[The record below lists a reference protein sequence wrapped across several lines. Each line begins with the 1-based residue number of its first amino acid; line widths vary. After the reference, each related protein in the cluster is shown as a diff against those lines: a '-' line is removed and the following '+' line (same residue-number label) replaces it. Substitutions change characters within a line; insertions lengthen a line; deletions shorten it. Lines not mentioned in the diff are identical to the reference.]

1 MRRGRQARRVFD
13 ELGDGILAVVADVAG
28 HALARGSEL
37 IGSMG
42 AGLPEAEMAGLD
54 PVREGAVGVSAS
66 GPGAPMVV
74 GEDVAPPMA
83 DIKAPLTTD
92 GAANCRLPTPAAHG
106 GGDGIPST
114 APCRPGK
121 EASAR
126 QGGRQ
131 AAPMRGA
138 PAGSLDETVCG
149 RPPCEIVRQA
159 ASSQAGGAVERPA
172 DVSPGDA
179 AEHAGRCR
187 AAAGAGSP
195 VAEEAERGFLSC
207 AEREQDLASRI
218 TARGLDK
225 PAGCATEAANPVSP
239 PLVAVPGAGRAVV
252 TENAGM
258 LIAAADAER
267 PTVPGDGA
275 LSVAAVEEMADL
287 ASVRLEKD
295 LAALIATRGLLAS
308 RRIGRSWAISGRAE
322 QKPPEHDWGTWL
334 VIGGRGS
341 GKTRAGAEW
350 VQGLAMAA
358 GPRTDL
364 RIALIAETLGDAR
377 EVMIDGASGIA
388 RIARRLRPEVEIS
401 RRRIVWPNGAIAQ
414 IFSSEDP
421 ESLRGPQFHYAW
433 CDELAK
439 WKHAEDTFDMLQFA
453 LRLGTRPRQLV
464 TTTPR
469 AVPLLKRLMGDADTV
484 VSRLST
490 ADNRPNLAPGFIAA
504 LERRYG
510 GTRLGRQE
518 LGGELIED
526 REDALWRRDRLE
538 ALTVRLIE
546 PLRRIVVAVDPPAGS
561 GPASVCGIVVAGLM
575 DNARAAVLADCSVE
589 GQSPADWA
597 RAVVAAFRRFEADRV
612 VAEVNQGGDMV
623 SAMLKSVDARL
634 PLSLVRATRGKFLRA
649 EPVAA
654 LYEQGRVV
662 HAGRFV
668 ELEDQMC
675 DFGPEGLSSGRS
687 PDRLD
692 ALVWALT
699 ALMLE
704 GPGEPR
710 IRGV

>member
-1 MRRGRQARRVFD
+1 M
-13 ELGDGILAVVADVAG
+13 
-28 HALARGSEL
+28 
-37 IGSMG
+37 
-42 AGLPEAEMAGLD
+42 
-54 PVREGAVGVSAS
+54 
-66 GPGAPMVV
+66 
-74 GEDVAPPMA
+74 
-83 DIKAPLTTD
+83 
-92 GAANCRLPTPAAHG
+92 
-106 GGDGIPST
+106 
-114 APCRPGK
+114 
-121 EASAR
+121 
-126 QGGRQ
+126 
-131 AAPMRGA
+131 
-138 PAGSLDETVCG
+138 
-149 RPPCEIVRQA
+149 
-159 ASSQAGGAVERPA
+159 
-172 DVSPGDA
+172 
-179 AEHAGRCR
+179 
-187 AAAGAGSP
+187 
-195 VAEEAERGFLSC
+195 
-207 AEREQDLASRI
+207 
-218 TARGLDK
+218 
-225 PAGCATEAANPVSP
+225 
-239 PLVAVPGAGRAVV
+239 
-252 TENAGM
+252 
-258 LIAAADAER
+258 
-267 PTVPGDGA
+267 
-275 LSVAAVEEMADL
+275 
-287 ASVRLEKD
+287 
-295 LAALIATRGLLAS
+295 RGLLAS
-308 RRIGRSWAISGRAE
+308 RRIGRGWEISGRDE
-322 QKPPEHDWGTWL
+322 QRPPQGDWGTWL
-334 VIGGRGS
+334 VMGGRGS

-350 VQGLAMAA
+350 VHGLALSA

-401 RRRIVWPNGAIAQ
+401 RRRIVWPNGAMAQ

-439 WKHAEDTFDMLQFA
+439 WKHAEETFDMLQFA
-453 LRLGTRPRQLV
+453 LRLGERPRQLV

-469 AVPLLKRLMGDADTV
+469 AVPLLKRLIGDAETRV
-484 VSRLST
+484 TRLST
-490 ADNRPNLAPGFIAA
+490 ADNRDNLAPGFIAA

-526 REDALWRRDRLE
+526 REDGLWRRDRLE

-575 DNARAAVLADCSVE
+575 DNGRAAVLADASVE
-589 GQSPADWA
+589 GRSPADWA
-597 RAVVAAFRRFEADRV
+597 RAVVHAYRRFEADRV

-623 SAMLKSVDARL
+623 AATLKSIEANL
-634 PLSLVRATRGKFLRA
+634 PVTMVRATRGKYLRA

-662 HAGRFV
+662 HAARFA

-675 DFGPEGLSSGRS
+675 DFGPDGLSSGRS

-704 GPGEPR
+704 GTGEPR

>member
-1 MRRGRQARRVFD
+1 MGKTADAIADGKKREMALIAKVWCDNTAMLLASGVAPSVAEGPSGPAERRPEERLAD
-13 ELGDGILAVVADVAG
+13 EVSAG
-28 HALARGSEL
+28 GPP
-37 IGSMG
+37 G
-42 AGLPEAEMAGLD
+42 GLPLRPEPMASDDGK
-54 PVREGAVGVSAS
+54 GAAVGGSAGGVLPGHGPEAAPERPS
-66 GPGAPMVV
+66 GAEPVLENAIDGAPAPEALPRPAPEHAIERATPPASEPQNEFERERLAGPALVPGSVLPPGAWRAS
-74 GEDVAPPMA
+74 EREL
-83 DIKAPLTTD
+83 PLH
-92 GAANCRLPTPAAHG
+92 AE
-106 GGDGIPST
+106 PST
-114 APCRPGK
+114 A
-121 EASAR
+121 
-126 QGGRQ
+126 
-131 AAPMRGA
+131 
-138 PAGSLDETVCG
+138 D
-149 RPPCEIVRQA
+149 
-159 ASSQAGGAVERPA
+159 
-172 DVSPGDA
+172 
-179 AEHAGRCR
+179 
-187 AAAGAGSP
+187 
-195 VAEEAERGFLSC
+195 
-207 AEREQDLASRI
+207 
-218 TARGLDK
+218 
-225 PAGCATEAANPVSP
+225 
-239 PLVAVPGAGRAVV
+239 PL
-252 TENAGM
+252 E
-258 LIAAADAER
+258 
-267 PTVPGDGA
+267 
-275 LSVAAVEEMADL
+275 
-287 ASVRLEKD
+287 
-295 LAALIATRGLLAS
+295 ALIARRGLLAS

-322 QKPPEHDWGTWL
+322 QKPPEGDWGTWL
-334 VIGGRGS
+334 LIGGRGS

-350 VQGLAMAA
+350 VQSLALSA

-484 VSRLST
+484 VSRLAT
-490 ADNRPNLAPGFIAA
+490 ADNRHNLAPGFIAT

-561 GPASVCGIVVAGLM
+561 GAASVCGIVVAGLM
-575 DNARAAVLADCSVE
+575 DNGRAAVLADCSVE
-589 GQSPADWA
+589 GKSPADWA
-597 RAVVAAFRRFEADRV
+597 GAVVAAFRRFEADRV

-623 SAMLKSVDARL
+623 AAMLRSVDARL